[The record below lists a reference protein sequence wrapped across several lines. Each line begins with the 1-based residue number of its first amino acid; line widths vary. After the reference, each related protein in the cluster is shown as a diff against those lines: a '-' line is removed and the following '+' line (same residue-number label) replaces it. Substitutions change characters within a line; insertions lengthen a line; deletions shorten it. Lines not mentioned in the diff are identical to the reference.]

1 VSRQAIL
8 GRLVLLAAIYAL
20 CLVFDKALYYLSAA
34 QHFVYAA
41 F

>member
-1 VSRQAIL
+1 MSRAL
-8 GRLVLLAAIYAL
+8 VGRLLLLAALYAL
-20 CLVFDKALYYLSAA
+20 CLVFDKALHYLSAA